1 MSYIR
6 WTNDAEMKKKTK
18 PKKYIAND
26 EVSQVNEPLATYRSV
41 KILPAVMDFSYRD
54 FEKIADPV
62 PFTQREWAS
71 ILHLSE
77 KTLQRY
83 AKDNKNFEGIY
94 VDRILQMQELI
105 EAGLKAFTGAEA
117 FYRWLKRD
125 KQVLGQLLNFDAL
138 KSTQGIGLTKDEVER
153 IMYGVYI

>member
-1 MSYIR
+1 
-6 WTNDAEMKKKTK
+6 MKKKPPPVK
-18 PKKYIAND
+18 YPSKKDDN
-26 EVSQVNEPLATYRSV
+26 VLSEPMAVYRSV
-41 KILPAVMDFSYRD
+41 KKLPLVLDYPYRKFD
-54 FEKIADPV
+54 KIARQIA
-62 PFTQREWAS
+62 FTQKEWAA

-105 EAGLKAFTGAEA
+105 ELGLKTFTSPEA
-117 FYRWLKRD
+117 LCRWLKRD
-125 KQVLGQLLNFDAL
+125 KPVLGKLLTFDSL
-138 KSTQGIGLTKDEVER
+138 KTSEGIGLVTDEIGR